1 MPGGVIAQIPYFRA
15 LPIPDLLFRW
25 SSISLLMALLTSVLV
40 RGINNLS
47 DARYCAGMGADG
59 LIFTLDPTLPGAV
72 DAATVK
78 ELAGWVAGVELI
90 GEFGDEIPISE
101 INRLVEEC
109 GLQRVLLRQRP
120 EEPLSVPALLH
131 APLFLIT
138 SNSLRNEMLLQY
150 QPVFSAG
157 LGVVAALDLD
167 DLPEAR
173 QEALA
178 EAATQLPVWLSGT
191 ITADNVAGLLSAIQP
206 AGLIL
211 EGGNE
216 IKPGLRD
223 FEELEAVFEALEAE

>member
-1 MPGGVIAQIPYFRA
+1 
-15 LPIPDLLFRW
+15 
-25 SSISLLMALLTSVLV
+25 MALLTSVLV

-59 LIFTLDPTLPGAV
+59 LIFTLDPALPGAV
-72 DAATVK
+72 DAATVR

-90 GEFGDEIPISE
+90 GEFGEEMPVSE
-101 INRLVEEC
+101 MNRLVEEC
-109 GLQRVLLRQRP
+109 GLQRVLLHQRP
-120 EEPLSVPALLH
+120 EAALSVPALLH

-138 SNSLRNEMLLQY
+138 SDSLRNEMLLQY
-150 QPVFSAG
+150 QPVLAAG
-157 LGVVAALDLD
+157 LGVVASLNMD

-178 EAATQLPVWLSGT
+178 AAATQLPLWLSGT
-191 ITADNVAGLLSAIQP
+191 ITAANVSGLLSVIQP

-211 EGGNE
+211 DGGNE

-223 FEELEAVFEALEAE
+223 FEELAAVFEALEED